1 MYVYNRI
8 LMSGE
13 LEKIIV
19 MVVAS
24 TALILFF
31 GIIIITYALAYQ
43 KRKNRHFK
51 EKQVMESIFHASIL
65 QTQIEIQEQTLKN
78 VAQEIHDNIGQIL
91 ILAKLNL
98 NTFPPLNDAVAETKV
113 NDTRQLV
120 AKAINDLRDLSKSL
134 HGEKIAETG
143 LPEAVGNELKIL
155 QNTGLYQTSLEING
169 SKYRL
174 TAQKEM
180 VLFRII
186 QESLHN
192 ALKHAKAKNI
202 SVILLY
208 EPTHFRLTVSDDGEG
223 FEPATLEAV
232 DTGIGLKNMKDRAA
246 LIGGKLL
253 IQSSPGNGTLIFVD
267 IDDPEL
273 Y

>member
-1 MYVYNRI
+1 MA
-8 LMSGE
+8 GE
-13 LEKIIV
+13 LEKIII
-19 MVVAS
+19 VVVVS

-31 GIIIITYALAYQ
+31 GFLIITYALAYQ
-43 KRKNRHFK
+43 KRKNKYHK
-51 EKQVMESIFHASIL
+51 EKQVMESQFQATIL

-98 NTFPPLNDAVAETKV
+98 NTFPPFTDTVTETKV

-134 HGEKIAETG
+134 HGEKMAELG
-143 LPEAVGNELKIL
+143 LTESVGNELKIL
-155 QNTGLYQTSLEING
+155 QNTGLYQTSLEVTG

-174 TAQKEM
+174 SPQKEM

-192 ALKHAKAKNI
+192 ALKHAKAKNL
-202 SVILLY
+202 SVNLHY
-208 EPTHFRLTVSDDGEG
+208 EPALFRLNVSDDGAG
-223 FEPATLEAV
+223 FEPATLEAA

-246 LIGGKLL
+246 LIGGKFS
-253 IQSSPGNGTLIFVD
+253 IRSSPGNGTYITVE
-267 IDDPEL
+267 IENPEL
-273 Y
+273 

>member
-1 MYVYNRI
+1 
-8 LMSGE
+8 MSGE
-13 LEKIIV
+13 LEKIII
-19 MVVAS
+19 VVVVS

-31 GIIIITYALAYQ
+31 GFLIITYALAYQ
-43 KRKNRHFK
+43 KRKNKYHK
-51 EKQVMESIFHASIL
+51 EKQVMESQFQAAIL

-98 NTFPPLNDAVAETKV
+98 NTFPPFTDTVTETKV

-134 HGEKIAETG
+134 HGEKITELG
-143 LPEAVGNELKIL
+143 LPESVSNELKIL
-155 QNTGLYQTSLEING
+155 QNTGLYQTSLQVTGN
-169 SKYRL
+169 KYRL
-174 TAQKEM
+174 PPQKEM

-192 ALKHAKAKNI
+192 ALKHAKGKNI
-202 SVILLY
+202 VVQLTY
-208 EPTHFRLTVSDDGEG
+208 EPTLFRLNISDDGVG
-223 FEPATLEAV
+223 FDQATLEST

-246 LIGGKLL
+246 LIGGKYL
-253 IQSSPGNGTLIFVD
+253 IQSSTGNGTFISVE
-267 IDDPEL
+267 IENPEL
-273 Y
+273 